1 MQTTYGELAGLTGTE
16 LGPGDWV
23 EVTQE
28 RIALFAEATEDPQWI
43 HLDAE
48 RAASGLFG
56 ATIAHG
62 YLTLSLLPRLMRGLL
77 EVEGVAMV
85 VNAGSD
91 KVRFLTPVRSG
102 SRVRATAVVAAVTP
116 AARGTRVESDVTVE
130 IEGEEKPALVARAIA
145 LHVPA

>member
-1 MQTTYGELAGLTGTE
+1 MRTTYEELETLVGTE

-28 RIALFAEATEDPQWI
+28 RIDQFAEATGDPQWI

-48 RAASGLFG
+48 RAASGPFG
-56 ATIAHG
+56 TTIAHG
-62 YLTLSLLPRLMRGLL
+62 YLTLSLLPRLLRGLL
-77 EVEGVAMV
+77 DVDGTAMV

-91 KVRFLTPVRSG
+91 KVRFLTPVPSG
-102 SRVRATAVVAAVTP
+102 GRVRAGAVVAEVTTTD
-116 AARGTRVESDVTVE
+116 RGTRVASDVTVE
-130 IEGEEKPALVARAIA
+130 IEGESRPALVARAIA